1 MNLYHTLFLLLIFFS
16 KSYESFSLIDE
27 KTESKPFLHNFY
39 VQFYI
44 NNSFMI
50 KLKPSFNTHY
60 ILINSSL
67 YNFSNSTTYKRL
79 NNEKIKINISNNLF
93 YGYESTEFF
102 KIHKYGTAYSTY
114 TNFPFLL
121 VTDNKIN
128 NNENYYPSFMGLAP
142 GENPKM
148 NFMKYLES
156 HNTSKFYCKY
166 FQLTYRSLKIG
177 WSSDYENIIS
187 LKPLNL
193 NSLEYEFYKID
204 FGNFF
209 HSIQLP
215 NKVTFTVDTD
225 YTILPYKYFNQV
237 KKLIE
242 EKYFNT
248 DFCYE
253 EIDNKKKYYHYIRC
267 NNKYFESYYL
277 SNSKKKIK
285 IISFIIISSFIY

>member
-93 YGYESTEFF
+93 YGYESTDFF
-102 KIHKYGTAYSTY
+102 QIANYRTTNY

-121 VTDNKIN
+121 VTENKIN
-128 NNENYYPSFMGLAP
+128 NYDNYYPSFMGLAP
-142 GENPKM
+142 GKNLKM
-148 NFMKYLES
+148 NFMKYL
-156 HNTSKFYCKY
+156 N
-166 FQLTYRSLKIG
+166 
-177 WSSDYENIIS
+177 N
-187 LKPLNL
+187 PNNL
-193 NSLEYEFYKID
+193 NT
-204 FGNFF
+204 N
-209 HSIQLP
+209 
-215 NKVTFTVDTD
+215 
-225 YTILPYKYFNQV
+225 ILN
-237 KKLIE
+237 
-242 EKYFNT
+242 
-248 DFCYE
+248 
-253 EIDNKKKYYHYIRC
+253 
-267 NNKYFESYYL
+267 
-277 SNSKKKIK
+277 
-285 IISFIIISSFIY
+285 